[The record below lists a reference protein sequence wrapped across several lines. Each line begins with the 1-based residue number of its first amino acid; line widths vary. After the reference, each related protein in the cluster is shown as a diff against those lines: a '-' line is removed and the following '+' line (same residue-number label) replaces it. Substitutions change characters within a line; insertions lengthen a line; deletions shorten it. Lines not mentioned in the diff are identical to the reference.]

1 MQLVQNCQLSFDKT
15 YIFYYQKYIK
25 SFTLELLMTTEFLG
39 SFTGI
44 L

>member
-25 SFTLELLMTTEFLG
+25 SFTLELLMTNFLG
-39 SFTGI
+39 RLPEFYN
-44 L
+44 